1 MNAPTKSARYNIDSC
16 ALLVEFNASQWTA
29 RKLDKS
35 TTEEVVRGK
44 GAGDKGAAR
53 VNKNLLAGRK
63 ELEVINQHVGAVRTY
78 MYDNTLPWSDS
89 GIRLLPSINFMQ
101 FNDKMQEYETVF
113 NNLVDEF
120 IDVYPT
126 LITAQAMALGDMFK
140 RDEFPSPHELKHKF
154 NFRLNFMPVP
164 SAGDFRVDVG
174 NDAQKELQD
183 KLSKLA
189 DERVEHAMRDVKTRL
204 KEHLDRMSDR
214 LSVDV
219 VGQEIVTR
227 KFHDSLLE
235 TAHDLCEMVKV
246 LNVVND
252 QSLETARRSLASLIN
267 GVDVKDLRKDM
278 AARTEVKTRVDE
290 IRNAWAF

>member
-1 MNAPTKSARYNIDSC
+1 
-16 ALLVEFNASQWTA
+16 VEFNASQWTA

-44 GAGDKGAAR
+44 GAADKGAAR

-101 FNDKMQEYETVF
+101 FNDKMQEYETTF

-126 LITAQAMALGDMFK
+126 LITAQAMALGDMFD
-140 RDEFPSPHELKHKF
+140 RGEFPSAHELKYKF

-174 NDAQKELQD
+174 NDAQKELQE

>member
-1 MNAPTKSARYNIDSC
+1 MARYNIDSC
-16 ALLVEFNASQWTA
+16 AMLVEFNASQWTA

-89 GIRLLPSINFMQ
+89 GIRLLPSINFMK
-101 FNDKMQEYETVF
+101 FNDTMQGYETTF

-174 NDAQKELQD
+174 NDAQQELQT

-189 DERVEHAMRDVKTRL
+189 DERVENAMRDIKSRL
-204 KEHLDRMSDR
+204 KDHLDRMSDR
-214 LSVDV
+214 LTVDYKD
-219 VGQEIVTR
+219 GKAVTR
-227 KFHDSLLE
+227 KFHDSLLD
-235 TAHDLCEMVKV
+235 TAHDLIEMTMA
-246 LNVVND
+246 LNVTND
-252 QSLETARRSLASLIN
+252 QELEGARRSLKAAL
-267 GVDVKDLRKDM
+267 GDVDVQELRDNM
-278 AARTEVKTRVDE
+278 T
-290 IRNAWAF
+290 IRNDVRKEVDAIRSRFSF